1 MVYDGVALC
10 FWITLWSMTRRGFG
24 DAIAQSMSWI
34 MAVDPRCDQ
43 TQSPFKCGHFGYQF
57 VKFQG
62 GGFGESWA
70 PKILGYWV
78 HVCVLQMIAILIPKY
93 WKTKTIHLGDT
104 PPKKIICP
112 PKNDA
117 WKTFFLLKQS
127 LFRVNIRYIRSF
139 SGVIRGFSIPKP
151 VEDSVLAGQDCLCT
165 VDGRNP
171 APVDMVN
178 IPVFSW

>member
-1 MVYDGVALC
+1 
-10 FWITLWSMTRRGFG
+10 
-24 DAIAQSMSWI
+24 MS
-34 MAVDPRCDQ
+34 
-43 TQSPFKCGHFGYQF
+43 
-57 VKFQG
+57 
-62 GGFGESWA
+62 
-70 PKILGYWV
+70 
-78 HVCVLQMIAILIPKY
+78 
-93 WKTKTIHLGDT
+93 
-104 PPKKIICP
+104 

-178 IPVFSW
+178 IPFFTWSMVLYIPGGVGFQPSTVGIIFEDFTLIRISKT